1 MYLDTVVKTILIIIS
16 LFSPVGFR
24 RATAGSLREC
34 EVGWALI
41 VGGIYHMGQ
50 RIVVGRNYS
59 LLNPLPRPTTNKDI
73 SG

>member
-1 MYLDTVVKTILIIIS
+1 MYLGSVAKKFLLLS
-16 LFSPVGFR
+16 LSFPLLVLGEQLPVL
-24 RATAGSLREC
+24 SEC

-41 VGGIYHMGQ
+41 VGGISHMGQ